1 MMRRRV
7 RLIASGRELLR
18 IRGHYGIDAPYV
30 PLYMGAGGAGLALAA
45 VVLAAIGQ
53 SWWPVLADA
62 AVASLAS
69 TGLYLYCTLRGKL
82 VVWARIL
89 ASLRLRGDERALDV
103 GCGRGAMLLMVAK
116 LLPRGHVVGLD
127 LWKTSDQSG
136 NDPAATLANA
146 RAEGVADRVELVTG
160 DMRAMA
166 LPDRGF
172 DLVTSSLAIHNIPE
186 AAGRRTALDEMIRV
200 LRPGGRI
207 VIVDIRATTE
217 YAAQLSARGLQ
228 DVVERSAGWQGWF
241 GGPWVPCRVVMARAA
256 G

>member
-1 MMRRRV
+1 MSS
-7 RLIASGRELLR
+7 AAELLR

-30 PLYMGAGGAGLALAA
+30 PRNIGAGGAALALGAVLAA
-45 VVLAAIGQ
+45 VIGF

-62 AVASLAS
+62 AGASLAS
-69 TGLYLYCTLRGKL
+69 TGLYLYCTRRGKF

-89 ASLRLRGDERALDV
+89 ASLGLRGDERALDM
-103 GCGRGAMLLMVAK
+103 GCGRGAVLVMVAK

-160 DMRAMA
+160 DMRAMP

-172 DLVTSSLAIHNIPE
+172 DLVTGSLAIHNITD

-200 LRPGGRI
+200 LRPAGRI
-207 VIVDIRATTE
+207 VIVDIRATAE
-217 YAAQLSARGLQ
+217 YAAQLRERGLQ
-228 DVVERSAGWQGWF
+228 DVVERSVGWQGWF
-241 GGPWVPCRVVMARAA
+241 GGPWVACRVVMARAEN
-256 G
+256 